1 VKTYG
6 WRFIPDQVLPPLLA
20 NVAVGAVL
28 YTSYLQ
34 ILGTLHEPSS
44 HSAKRVSPPP
54 PPSATFIAGLA
65 AGGIQSVVAAPLDAL
80 QVRFESRGPQY
91 ENKTMWAYGK
101 GKLREI
107 GPKGIFAGWGLSFL
121 KDSLGSGLFFMAFET
136 VKSQAYLRFV
146 TMYYG
151 SLEPWVVNSL
161 SLNMGKP
168 GLAESRTPVIK
179 PHYALEPGFLML
191 AGVAASVAQ
200 QTVLYPLGNIQ
211 TLHYERLEWLDQ
223 QAENLK
229 QSQSR
234 GRMIRAYYHAYQQT
248 RQQCKMQA
256 ASTGSMP
263 RWLFQ
268 GFWWTTIRSVPSTSA
283 GLVIFELVRR
293 RYGMGEEA
301 RINMEGY
308 DILLS

>member
-1 VKTYG
+1 MRTYG

-34 ILGTLHEPSS
+34 ILGALHEPSS
-44 HSAKRVSPPP
+44 QSAKRVFPPP
-54 PPSATFIAGLA
+54 PPSATFTAGLA
-65 AGGIQSVVAAPLDAL
+65 AGGIQSLVAAPLDAL
-80 QVRFESRGPQY
+80 QVRFDSRGPQY
-91 ENKTMWAYGK
+91 EQKTMWAYAK

-121 KDSLGSGLFFMAFET
+121 KDSLGSGLFFMVFET
-136 VKSQAYLRFV
+136 VKSQAYLKFV
-146 TMYYG
+146 KTYYG
-151 SLEPWVVNSL
+151 SLEPWMVNSL
-161 SLNMGKP
+161 SLDKGNPSAKDQI
-168 GLAESRTPVIK
+168 PVIK

-191 AGVAASVAQ
+191 AGVTASIAQ
-200 QTVLYPLGNIQ
+200 QAVLYSLGNIQ

-223 QAENLK
+223 QAEKQK

-234 GRMIRAYYHAYQQT
+234 GRMIRAYYHAYQRT
-248 RQQCKMQA
+248 WQQCKVQA
-256 ASTGSMP
+256 ASTGGMQ

-268 GFWWTTIRSVPSTSA
+268 GFWWATLKSVPSTSA

-293 RYGMGEEA
+293 RYGIGEEV
-301 RINMEGY
+301 RIREDGY